1 MAYAEE
7 RPELLARL
15 RQHAGARS
23 LADALR
29 LDGRTLRF
37 HLGTSLADLRA
48 PVALG
53 ADLRDAYRAAVRDLF
68 FLLCVRHRASLK
80 ESEFDQLLLQDGFD
94 SKALRPISFSSPAT
108 VARANV
114 RQAFVEAR
122 LAGQEHVGRSDSVRI
137 PVHAEGN
144 RRGFGSRYRIGIFV
158 PAGPQRCAHTGE

>member
-23 LADALR
+23 LGDALR

-53 ADLRDAYRAAVRDLF
+53 ADLRRAFRAAVRDLF
-68 FLLCVRHRASLK
+68 FLLCIRHRVSLK

-94 SKALRPISFSSPAT
+94 SKALRPIQT
-108 VARANV
+108 
-114 RQAFVEAR
+114 
-122 LAGQEHVGRSDSVRI
+122 
-137 PVHAEGN
+137 
-144 RRGFGSRYRIGIFV
+144 
-158 PAGPQRCAHTGE
+158 